1 MPYHLRP
8 VALVTGGA
16 RRIGAEIVNRFHGAG
31 FNVVLHY
38 RHSADAARELANSLN
53 QARANSVKLV
63 SGELSSVTAIR
74 ELAEKARQAWGRLDT
89 LINNAS
95 AFYPTP
101 LNSASEEEWEDLMN
115 SNLKAPFFL
124 AQALADELKKNR
136 GCIVNLVD
144 IHADRPLKNHPIYC
158 AAKAGNL
165 MLVKSLAR
173 ELAPEVRVNGIAPGA
188 ILWPEQ
194 EADVTA
200 QENILTVQEKILT
213 KVPLQKTG
221 SPADIARTI
230 LFLVKDAPYIT
241 GQIIAVDGGR
251 SIYS

>member
-1 MPYHLRP
+1 
-8 VALVTGGA
+8 
-16 RRIGAEIVNRFHGAG
+16 
-31 FNVVLHY
+31 
-38 RHSADAARELANSLN
+38 
-53 QARANSVKLV
+53 
-63 SGELSSVTAIR
+63 
-74 ELAEKARQAWGRLDT
+74 DT
-89 LINNAS
+89 HINNAS

-200 QENILTVQEKILT
+200 QENILTVQENILT